1 MDENP
6 CDILTTAPGRTDA
19 CKHGH
24 VDRLPR
30 LPPIT
35 PDYTRNLRAITLWNT
50 RCCAPARLRRMSM
63 SPINRPWRR
72 RGPDPG
78 AQEHGSGTDPASGA
92 LPARPRRVPPK
103 PRQYP
108 LDMRV
113 LNFFFA
119 RLVGGSGKGA
129 PTPSTTTPFAGCSGW
144 RKWRGHA
151 LGVHFD
157 PNCRWPRVMVPT
169 LVSYMAEGCCVC
181 PAVGCTGGS
190 GRLEIGFPVLALI
203 SR

>member
-113 LNFFFA
+113 LNFFS
-119 RLVGGSGKGA
+119 RVWLGA
-129 PTPSTTTPFAGCSGW
+129 PERVPPRLPLQRPSRRILLGVNCADTC
-144 RKWRGHA
+144 A
-151 LGVHFD
+151 LGVPPTNSSQSCFPHGA
-157 PNCRWPRVMVPT
+157 PR
-169 LVSYMAEGCCVC
+169 
-181 PAVGCTGGS
+181 
-190 GRLEIGFPVLALI
+190 
-203 SR
+203 